1 MVDELGLLED
11 PIVPFV
17 TTRSLDDYCLLL
29 LFKVFLAPPLLSPH
43 KTPTPAKDPNRAWS
57 GFRSTPKDGE
67 VRQRM
72 AVRASLFAIL
82 RLDSYA

>member
-17 TTRSLDDYCLLL
+17 TTRSLDDYCLLS
-29 LFKVFLAPPLLSPH
+29 LFKVFLAPPLLSPP
-43 KTPTPAKDPNRAWS
+43 KTPTPKS

-67 VRQRM
+67 ARQRI
-72 AVRASLFAIL
+72 VRASLLAIL